1 MPMSHDH
8 SRSTRTQQCIADAL
22 GTGVENFFT
31 ERSEP
36 QDLHEV
42 VELLAAFDQ
51 IVDPSDRKAC
61 IDFVQSVLKRQRTA

>member
-1 MPMSHDH
+1 MSHDH
-8 SRSTRTQQCIADAL
+8 SRSTRTQQRIADAL

-31 ERSEP
+31 ERSAP

-51 IVDPSDRKAC
+51 IIDPSDRKAC